1 MSISSVFQR
10 LETHR
15 DADSILV
22 QQWLFLIDGI
32 FTVAVAFSFL
42 FLLPRAPSWT
52 RPLIGLPAL
61 DMFNDRER
69 QIMAARIIKEDRGRA
84 VELSS
89 ITFREA
95 LRYLY
100 SNYLIWMHA
109 LIAFISLT
117 PKGGLLIYAPTIIKN
132 LGFDKI
138 RANLLASVSNFAL
151 VGLAIVAAW
160 VSDKTRL
167 RGPTCF
173 VCTSYALIM
182 AGVQYALTLSTDK
195 WAKYTVF
202 VLFMAGNATFQGIN
216 SAWLSGNVRDN
227 KALCI
232 GQALVVMGA
241 NLGGLAGQ
249 QLFRDEDAPRYAR
262 GFLSIMCLY
271 AATLV
276 FVVGATFIYW
286 RKNRNL
292 VRTGTSSVEGASSEE
307 REILEESK
315 FYI

>member
-1 MSISSVFQR
+1 
-10 LETHR
+10 
-15 DADSILV
+15 
-22 QQWLFLIDGI
+22 
-32 FTVAVAFSFL
+32 
-42 FLLPRAPSWT
+42 
-52 RPLIGLPAL
+52 
-61 DMFNDRER
+61 MFNDRER

-84 VELSS
+84 VELSA
-89 ITFREA
+89 ITFRECC
-95 LRYLY
+95 RYLY

-138 RANLLASVSNFAL
+138 KANLLASVSNFAL
-151 VGLAIVAAW
+151 VGLAVAAAW

-167 RGPTCF
+167 RGPICF

-182 AGVQYALTLSTDK
+182 AGAQYALTLSDDK
-195 WAKYTVF
+195 WAKYAVF

-241 NLGGLAGQ
+241 NLGGVAGQ
-249 QLFRDEDAPRYAR
+249 QLFRDDDAPRYAR

-292 VRTGTSSVEGASSEE
+292 VRTGTSSVEGASSSEE

-315 FYI
+315 FRI